1 MKLNPTLNKKR
12 NSSLPWRNISH
23 NLKNKQEI
31 EMQPVN
37 FLKRLQ
43 TKNNI
48 QKLPKKI
55 ASHNIMS
62 LKWMWMKRVKRRMT
76 PEVLTF
82 KVKNII

>member
-12 NSSLPWRNISH
+12 KSSLPWRNFSH